1 MRNVV
6 KTRDTG
12 HPLLW
17 NVILPA
23 GYFIGSEWDKVRMS
37 PYVSEIIKLGAICD
51 IQVALH
57 ARKFNFPNDYYRL
70 AIYDIKLYNSEH
82 QNLKLSNYYNVK

>member
-23 GYFIGSEWDKVRMS
+23 GYFIGPSNGIKCES
-37 PYVSEIIKLGAICD
+37 PYVGEIIKLGGDVRIFGGT
-51 IQVALH
+51 QVALH
-57 ARKFNFPNDYYRL
+57 NKKF
-70 AIYDIKLYNSEH
+70 
-82 QNLKLSNYYNVK
+82 